1 MASKYDLTNPRVV
14 RELLDRYGLAPK
26 KGYGQNF
33 LINRDVPYR
42 IAASAA
48 AGCDVGYGEAEHAS
62 RVSALE
68 IGPGV
73 GSMTAELSEL
83 FDRVVA
89 VEIDNGLI
97 PLLEEVLSDC
107 GDVSVVNADFL
118 KLDLPSFIEEKFGDG
133 RVRVCANLPYY
144 VTTPVI
150 MKILESFPP
159 VEKTPIDSVT
169 VMIQREVADR
179 LCSSAGDAEYGSVT
193 SSVALHGRVA
203 KLFSVAP
210 GNFYPAPKV
219 TSSVVQIK
227 LYENGIYELYPDA
240 PQDRD
245 ECVSFIG
252 KVKRV
257 IELAFI
263 QRRKTL
269 VNALSG
275 EFSKDKVL
283 SALETMEK
291 RPDVRGER
299 LSPYDF
305 CRLTDLIYNE

>member
-1 MASKYDLTNPRVV
+1 MV

-48 AGCDVGYGEAEHAS
+48 AGCDVGYGEAECAS
-62 RVSALE
+62 GVSALE

-73 GSMTAELSEL
+73 GSMTSELSDL
-83 FDRVVA
+83 FDRVCA
-89 VEIDNGLI
+89 VEIDAGLI
-97 PLLEEVLSDC
+97 PLLEEVLSEC
-107 GDVSVVNADFL
+107 GNVSVVNADFL
-118 KLDLPSFIEEKFGDG
+118 KLDLPSFLLEKFGG
-133 RVRVCANLPYY
+133 ERVRVCANLPYY

-159 VEKTPIDSVT
+159 VEKAPIDSVT

-179 LCSSAGDAEYGSVT
+179 LCSSESDAEYGSVT
-193 SSVALHGRVA
+193 ASVALHGRVE

-219 TSSVVQIK
+219 TSAVVQIK
-227 LYENGIYELYPDA
+227 LYENGIYDLYPDA
-240 PQDRD
+240 PADRE

-275 EFSKDKVL
+275 EFSKEKIL
-283 SALETMEK
+283 AALEAMEK

-305 CRLTDLIYNE
+305 CRLTDILNRK